1 MTENLAHPQFSK
13 GLSGYK
19 VEEVDSY
26 IDKVLDTIKDLKD
39 QNEVLEEKIGVLAES
54 LQKYREDEDS
64 LREALLGAQKM
75 GDSIVKNA
83 NNKAEITMREASVKA
98 AHIVEEARKKVEDE
112 KDEQEAGRI
121 LDNLLARQDEA
132 LQLAAAV
139 QTQLAQAETAA
150 QDVRRSEDD
159 VADVRNRMERLRE
172 EQRALNGPAREVLES
187 QTTALRQ
194 LRALSSTL
202 ATEQER
208 LAELEGRLISET
220 PARSIKNLPL
230 LLLGAA
236 LFLAGAGTLLAA
248 WRLGVTSLPLTQ
260 GLEMPV
266 NLWSGYLILFC
277 GVGFLAAGLP
287 HDGPERRRRKNEFA
301 HLQSRRDACA
311 AHVAELKEQARAD
324 AIANGIRKENPNANI
339 VYIKGD
345 QFTNELIAAIQNGKN
360 IEFRSKYREADLFLI
375 DDVQFIAGKESTQ
388 EEFFHTFNKLYEEHK
403 QIVMTSDRKPSD
415 MLTLEDRLKTRFE
428 WGLLAD
434 IQPPDYETRMAI
446 LKNKAK
452 NLGLNLSDDVCNYIA
467 INVTNNVRQIEGTVK
482 KILAYR
488 DLNNMPLDL
497 PNISRAID
505 DMFKSEGNALPTPS
519 LIISQVCKFY
529 SIDEVLLRGTQKN
542 KGTAEARQIAM
553 YLIRKLT
560 NLSLPDIGKE
570 FARDHST
577 VLYAIRKVEVA
588 LKNGDTTMQNNIRDI
603 TANIN
608 SCL

>member
-1 MTENLAHPQFSK
+1 MYSSAYVWAKVLSHMEERLGAVTVSAWFDDAEVVELNENNLILYSPSDFRREIIRRRCTDYIQDALKEVFNSDAKLMVFGDEELDAFKQKGKSVSSMDFNPQFTFDNFVVGPSNRFAHSAAIAVSK
-13 GLSGYK
+13 
-19 VEEVDSY
+19 
-26 IDKVLDTIKDLKD
+26 
-39 QNEVLEEKIGVLAES
+39 
-54 LQKYREDEDS
+54 
-64 LREALLGAQKM
+64 
-75 GDSIVKNA
+75 
-83 NNKAEITMREASVKA
+83 
-98 AHIVEEARKKVEDE
+98 
-112 KDEQEAGRI
+112 
-121 LDNLLARQDEA
+121 
-132 LQLAAAV
+132 
-139 QTQLAQAETAA
+139 
-150 QDVRRSEDD
+150 
-159 VADVRNRMERLRE
+159 
-172 EQRALNGPAREVLES
+172 
-187 QTTALRQ
+187 
-194 LRALSSTL
+194 
-202 ATEQER
+202 
-208 LAELEGRLISET
+208 T
-220 PARSIKNLPL
+220 PGQVYNP
-230 LLLGAA
+230 
-236 LFLAGAGTLLAA
+236 LFLYG
-248 WRLGVTSLPLTQ
+248 P
-260 GLEMPV
+260 P
-266 NLWSGYLILFC
+266 
-277 GVGFLAAGLP
+277 GVG
-287 HDGPERRRRKNEFA
+287 KT
-301 HLQSRRDACA
+301 HL
-311 AHVAELKEQARAD
+311 LY
-324 AIANGIRKENPNANI
+324 AIANGIRKENPNAKI

-529 SIDEVLLRGTQKN
+529 SIDEVVLRGTQKN

-588 LKNGDTTMQNNIRDI
+588 LKNGDTNMQNNIRDI

>member
-1 MTENLAHPQFSK
+1 MYSSAYVWAKVLSHMEERLGAVTVSAWFDNAEVVELNENNLILYSPSDFRREIIRRRCTDYIQDALKEVFNSDAKLMVFGDEELDTFKQKGKSVSSMDFNPQFTFDNFVVGPSNRFAHSAAIAVSK
-13 GLSGYK
+13 
-19 VEEVDSY
+19 
-26 IDKVLDTIKDLKD
+26 
-39 QNEVLEEKIGVLAES
+39 
-54 LQKYREDEDS
+54 
-64 LREALLGAQKM
+64 
-75 GDSIVKNA
+75 
-83 NNKAEITMREASVKA
+83 
-98 AHIVEEARKKVEDE
+98 
-112 KDEQEAGRI
+112 
-121 LDNLLARQDEA
+121 
-132 LQLAAAV
+132 
-139 QTQLAQAETAA
+139 
-150 QDVRRSEDD
+150 
-159 VADVRNRMERLRE
+159 
-172 EQRALNGPAREVLES
+172 
-187 QTTALRQ
+187 
-194 LRALSSTL
+194 
-202 ATEQER
+202 
-208 LAELEGRLISET
+208 T
-220 PARSIKNLPL
+220 PGQVYNP
-230 LLLGAA
+230 
-236 LFLAGAGTLLAA
+236 LFLYG
-248 WRLGVTSLPLTQ
+248 P
-260 GLEMPV
+260 P
-266 NLWSGYLILFC
+266 
-277 GVGFLAAGLP
+277 GVG
-287 HDGPERRRRKNEFA
+287 KT
-301 HLQSRRDACA
+301 HL
-311 AHVAELKEQARAD
+311 LY
-324 AIANGIRKENPNANI
+324 AIANGIRKENPDANI

>member
-1 MTENLAHPQFSK
+1 MYSSAYVWAKVLSHMEERLGAVTVSAWFDDAEVVELNENNLILYSPSDFRREIIRRRCTDYIQDALKEVFNSDAKLMVFGDEELDTFKQKGKSVSSMDFNPQFTFDNFVVGPSNRFAHSAAIAVSK
-13 GLSGYK
+13 
-19 VEEVDSY
+19 
-26 IDKVLDTIKDLKD
+26 
-39 QNEVLEEKIGVLAES
+39 
-54 LQKYREDEDS
+54 
-64 LREALLGAQKM
+64 
-75 GDSIVKNA
+75 
-83 NNKAEITMREASVKA
+83 
-98 AHIVEEARKKVEDE
+98 
-112 KDEQEAGRI
+112 
-121 LDNLLARQDEA
+121 
-132 LQLAAAV
+132 
-139 QTQLAQAETAA
+139 
-150 QDVRRSEDD
+150 
-159 VADVRNRMERLRE
+159 
-172 EQRALNGPAREVLES
+172 
-187 QTTALRQ
+187 
-194 LRALSSTL
+194 
-202 ATEQER
+202 
-208 LAELEGRLISET
+208 T
-220 PARSIKNLPL
+220 PGQVYNP
-230 LLLGAA
+230 
-236 LFLAGAGTLLAA
+236 LFLYG
-248 WRLGVTSLPLTQ
+248 P
-260 GLEMPV
+260 P
-266 NLWSGYLILFC
+266 
-277 GVGFLAAGLP
+277 GVG
-287 HDGPERRRRKNEFA
+287 KT
-301 HLQSRRDACA
+301 HL
-311 AHVAELKEQARAD
+311 LY
-324 AIANGIRKENPNANI
+324 AIANGIRKENPDANI

-452 NLGLNLSDDVCNYIA
+452 NLGLNLSEDVCNYIA

>member
-1 MTENLAHPQFSK
+1 MYSSAYVWAKVLSHMEERLGAVTVSAWFDDAEVVELNENNLILYSPSDFRREIIRRRCTDYIQDALKEVFNSDAKLMVFGDEELETFKQKGKSVSSMDFNPQFTFDNFVVGPSNRFAHSAAIAVSK
-13 GLSGYK
+13 
-19 VEEVDSY
+19 
-26 IDKVLDTIKDLKD
+26 
-39 QNEVLEEKIGVLAES
+39 
-54 LQKYREDEDS
+54 
-64 LREALLGAQKM
+64 
-75 GDSIVKNA
+75 
-83 NNKAEITMREASVKA
+83 
-98 AHIVEEARKKVEDE
+98 
-112 KDEQEAGRI
+112 
-121 LDNLLARQDEA
+121 
-132 LQLAAAV
+132 
-139 QTQLAQAETAA
+139 
-150 QDVRRSEDD
+150 
-159 VADVRNRMERLRE
+159 
-172 EQRALNGPAREVLES
+172 
-187 QTTALRQ
+187 
-194 LRALSSTL
+194 
-202 ATEQER
+202 
-208 LAELEGRLISET
+208 T
-220 PARSIKNLPL
+220 PGQVYNP
-230 LLLGAA
+230 
-236 LFLAGAGTLLAA
+236 LFLYG
-248 WRLGVTSLPLTQ
+248 P
-260 GLEMPV
+260 P
-266 NLWSGYLILFC
+266 
-277 GVGFLAAGLP
+277 GVG
-287 HDGPERRRRKNEFA
+287 KT
-301 HLQSRRDACA
+301 HL
-311 AHVAELKEQARAD
+311 LY

>member
-1 MTENLAHPQFSK
+1 MYSSAYVWAKVLSHMEERLGAVTVSAWFDDAEVVELNENNLILYSPSDFRREIIRRRCTDYIQDALKEVFNSDAKLMVFGDEELDAFKQKGKSVSSMDFNPQFTFDNFVVGPSNRFAHSAAIAVSK
-13 GLSGYK
+13 
-19 VEEVDSY
+19 
-26 IDKVLDTIKDLKD
+26 
-39 QNEVLEEKIGVLAES
+39 
-54 LQKYREDEDS
+54 
-64 LREALLGAQKM
+64 
-75 GDSIVKNA
+75 
-83 NNKAEITMREASVKA
+83 
-98 AHIVEEARKKVEDE
+98 
-112 KDEQEAGRI
+112 
-121 LDNLLARQDEA
+121 
-132 LQLAAAV
+132 
-139 QTQLAQAETAA
+139 
-150 QDVRRSEDD
+150 
-159 VADVRNRMERLRE
+159 
-172 EQRALNGPAREVLES
+172 
-187 QTTALRQ
+187 
-194 LRALSSTL
+194 
-202 ATEQER
+202 
-208 LAELEGRLISET
+208 T
-220 PARSIKNLPL
+220 PGQVYNP
-230 LLLGAA
+230 
-236 LFLAGAGTLLAA
+236 LFLYG
-248 WRLGVTSLPLTQ
+248 P
-260 GLEMPV
+260 P
-266 NLWSGYLILFC
+266 
-277 GVGFLAAGLP
+277 GVG
-287 HDGPERRRRKNEFA
+287 KT
-301 HLQSRRDACA
+301 HL
-311 AHVAELKEQARAD
+311 LY
-324 AIANGIRKENPNANI
+324 AIANGIRKENPDANI

-388 EEFFHTFNKLYEEHK
+388 EEFFHTFSKIYEEHK

>member
-1 MTENLAHPQFSK
+1 MYSSAYVWAKVLSHMEERLGAVTVSAWFDDAEVVELNENNLILYSPSDFRREIIRRRCTDYIQDALKEVFNSDAKLMVFGDEELDAFKQKGKSVSYMDFNPQFTFDNFVVGPSNRFAHSAAIAVSK
-13 GLSGYK
+13 
-19 VEEVDSY
+19 
-26 IDKVLDTIKDLKD
+26 
-39 QNEVLEEKIGVLAES
+39 
-54 LQKYREDEDS
+54 
-64 LREALLGAQKM
+64 
-75 GDSIVKNA
+75 
-83 NNKAEITMREASVKA
+83 
-98 AHIVEEARKKVEDE
+98 
-112 KDEQEAGRI
+112 
-121 LDNLLARQDEA
+121 
-132 LQLAAAV
+132 
-139 QTQLAQAETAA
+139 
-150 QDVRRSEDD
+150 
-159 VADVRNRMERLRE
+159 
-172 EQRALNGPAREVLES
+172 
-187 QTTALRQ
+187 
-194 LRALSSTL
+194 
-202 ATEQER
+202 
-208 LAELEGRLISET
+208 T
-220 PARSIKNLPL
+220 PGQVYNP
-230 LLLGAA
+230 
-236 LFLAGAGTLLAA
+236 LFLYG
-248 WRLGVTSLPLTQ
+248 P
-260 GLEMPV
+260 P
-266 NLWSGYLILFC
+266 
-277 GVGFLAAGLP
+277 GVG
-287 HDGPERRRRKNEFA
+287 KT
-301 HLQSRRDACA
+301 HL
-311 AHVAELKEQARAD
+311 LY

>member
-1 MTENLAHPQFSK
+1 MYSSA
-13 GLSGYK
+13 Y
-19 VEEVDSY
+19 VWA
-26 IDKVLDTIKDLKD
+26 KVLSHM
-39 QNEVLEEKIGVLAES
+39 EE
-54 LQKYREDEDS
+54 
-64 LREALLGAQKM
+64 
-75 GDSIVKNA
+75 
-83 NNKAEITMREASVKA
+83 
-98 AHIVEEARKKVEDE
+98 
-112 KDEQEAGRI
+112 
-121 LDNLLARQDEA
+121 
-132 LQLAAAV
+132 
-139 QTQLAQAETAA
+139 
-150 QDVRRSEDD
+150 
-159 VADVRNRMERLRE
+159 
-172 EQRALNGPAREVLES
+172 
-187 QTTALRQ
+187 
-194 LRALSSTL
+194 
-202 ATEQER
+202 
-208 LAELEGRLISET
+208 
-220 PARSIKNLPL
+220 
-230 LLLGAA
+230 
-236 LFLAGAGTLLAA
+236 
-248 WRLGVTSLPLTQ
+248 RLGVVTVSAWFDDAEVVELN
-260 GLEMPV
+260 E
-266 NLWSGYLILFC
+266 NNLILYSPSDFRREIIRRRC
-277 GVGFLAAGLP
+277 TDYIQDALKEVFNSDAKLMVFGDEELDAFKQKGKSVSSMDFNPQFTFDNFVVGPSNRFAHSAAIAVSKTPGQVYNPLFLYGPPGVG
-287 HDGPERRRRKNEFA
+287 KT
-301 HLQSRRDACA
+301 HL
-311 AHVAELKEQARAD
+311 LY

>member
-1 MTENLAHPQFSK
+1 MYSSAYVWAKVLSHMDERLGAVTVSAWFDDAEVVELNENNLILYSPSDFRREIIRRRCTDYIQDALKEVFNSDAKLMVFGDEELDAFKQKGKSVSSMDFNPQFTFDNFVVGPSNRFAHSAAIAVSK
-13 GLSGYK
+13 
-19 VEEVDSY
+19 
-26 IDKVLDTIKDLKD
+26 
-39 QNEVLEEKIGVLAES
+39 
-54 LQKYREDEDS
+54 
-64 LREALLGAQKM
+64 
-75 GDSIVKNA
+75 
-83 NNKAEITMREASVKA
+83 
-98 AHIVEEARKKVEDE
+98 
-112 KDEQEAGRI
+112 
-121 LDNLLARQDEA
+121 
-132 LQLAAAV
+132 
-139 QTQLAQAETAA
+139 
-150 QDVRRSEDD
+150 
-159 VADVRNRMERLRE
+159 
-172 EQRALNGPAREVLES
+172 
-187 QTTALRQ
+187 
-194 LRALSSTL
+194 
-202 ATEQER
+202 
-208 LAELEGRLISET
+208 T
-220 PARSIKNLPL
+220 PGQVYNP
-230 LLLGAA
+230 
-236 LFLAGAGTLLAA
+236 LFLYG
-248 WRLGVTSLPLTQ
+248 P
-260 GLEMPV
+260 P
-266 NLWSGYLILFC
+266 
-277 GVGFLAAGLP
+277 GVG
-287 HDGPERRRRKNEFA
+287 KT
-301 HLQSRRDACA
+301 HL
-311 AHVAELKEQARAD
+311 LY